1 MRLGLN
7 FSDSMF
13 YLVLTT
19 TKGRAEAKRI
29 TDRIIREKLAA
40 CVNIVP
46 NTSSTYHWKGKIER
60 SRETLLLIKTSGE
73 KLDKLIKK
81 IKELHSYEVP
91 EIIALP
97 IERGLPKYLKWL
109 KGSLR

>member
-1 MRLGLN
+1 
-7 FSDSMF
+7 MF

-19 TKGRAEAKRI
+19 MKARAEAERMAKK
-29 TDRIIREKLAA
+29 IIGEKLAA

-46 NTSSTYHWKGKIER
+46 SISSTYRWKGKIER

-73 KLDKLIKK
+73 KLDKLIKR
-81 IKELHSYEVP
+81 IKKLHSYEVP

-97 IERGLPKYLKWL
+97 IERGLPEYLKWL
-109 KGSLR
+109 KESLR